1 MQCSIL
7 VGTIGAVA
15 LVLSGCQKAPEA
27 PVPAPAD
34 AGFARVLQEKLL
46 DARPGD
52 VIEVPE
58 GTFRFD
64 RSLSLRVDNVTLR
77 GKGMD
82 KSILSF
88 KGQKAG
94 AEGLLVNANGFTLEN
109 LAIEDSKGDGFK
121 ISQCENVTVRGVR
134 VEWTGGPKTSN
145 GGYGLYPVLCRN
157 VLIEDSVAI
166 GASDSGIYVGQ
177 SRDVI
182 VRNNRAERNVAGI
195 EIENT
200 INADVHDNLAT
211 GNTGG
216 ILVFNMPALTQQ
228 GDAIRVFRN
237 KVVENNHDNF
247 GAKGTPVASVP
258 AGSGVVIN
266 SNDNIEIFDNDIAGN
281 RTANIIVSSVYS
293 TGYKDDKA
301 SGAFDPYPGAHPRA
315 WQPPVRWRR
324 FTRPHGLQGAEGGDV
339 RPHRQL
345 PGRAVRRLR
354 QSAPRRR
361 PADLPARRLRRAQR
375 RRPRRLQ
382 EPEQGRQALRLHV
395 AVAAGGR
402 PEAWLRGCACR
413 CIGPLLALAAL
424 LLAGCACAAAP
435 EPVRFFADGQPERL
449 AEWNVLYV
457 ADGRLRLNARVLPY
471 DLDTALFTDYA
482 HKLRT
487 VWMPAGTRRALP
499 AGRGAGFPG
508 RHHHQQDVL
517 LPAWR

>member
-1 MQCSIL
+1 MQRSIL
-7 VGTIGAVA
+7 VGTIGALA
-15 LVLSGCQKAPEA
+15 LLLSACQKTPEA
-27 PVPAPAD
+27 PAPAPGD
-34 AGFARVLQEKLL
+34 AGFARLLQQKLL

-77 GKGMD
+77 GRGMD

-134 VEWTGGPKTSN
+134 VEWTGGPSTSN

-200 INADVHDNLAT
+200 INADVHDNQAT

-301 SGAFDPYPGAHPRA
+301 SGAFDPYPERIHVHGNRLSGGGDSPDRMDFKALKVAMYGLTGSFPDVLFDGYVNPR
-315 WQPPVRWRR
+315 R
-324 FTRPHGLQGAEGGDV
+324 AEGPQICLRDV
-339 RPHRQL
+339 SGVLNADGPGGYKNPSKDARPYDCTL
-345 PGRAVRRLR
+345 P
-354 QSAPRRR
+354 S
-361 PADLPARRLRRAQR
+361 LPAVDLK
-375 RRPRRLQ
+375 
-382 EPEQGRQALRLHV
+382 
-395 AVAAGGR
+395 
-402 PEAWLRGCACR
+402 RG
-413 CIGPLLALAAL
+413 
-424 LLAGCACAAAP
+424 
-435 EPVRFFADGQPERL
+435 
-449 AEWNVLYV
+449 
-457 ADGRLRLNARVLPY
+457 
-471 DLDTALFTDYA
+471 
-482 HKLRT
+482 
-487 VWMPAGTRRALP
+487 
-499 AGRGAGFPG
+499 
-508 RHHHQQDVL
+508 
-517 LPAWR
+517 

>member
-1 MQCSIL
+1 MQRSIL
-7 VGTIGAVA
+7 VGTIGALA
-15 LVLSGCQKAPEA
+15 LLLSACQKTPEA
-27 PVPAPAD
+27 PAPGD
-34 AGFARVLQEKLL
+34 AGFARLLQQKLL

-77 GKGMD
+77 GRGMD

-134 VEWTGGPKTSN
+134 VEWTGGPSTSN

-200 INADVHDNLAT
+200 INADVHDNQAT

-301 SGAFDPYPGAHPRA
+301 SGAFDPYPERIHVHGNRLSGGGDSPDRMDFKALKVAMYGLTGSFPDVLFDGYVNPR
-315 WQPPVRWRR
+315 R
-324 FTRPHGLQGAEGGDV
+324 AEGPQICLRGVSGVLNADGPGGYKNPSKDA
-339 RPHRQL
+339 RPYDCTL
-345 PGRAVRRLR
+345 P
-354 QSAPRRR
+354 S
-361 PADLPARRLRRAQR
+361 LPAVDLK
-375 RRPRRLQ
+375 
-382 EPEQGRQALRLHV
+382 
-395 AVAAGGR
+395 
-402 PEAWLRGCACR
+402 RG
-413 CIGPLLALAAL
+413 
-424 LLAGCACAAAP
+424 
-435 EPVRFFADGQPERL
+435 
-449 AEWNVLYV
+449 
-457 ADGRLRLNARVLPY
+457 
-471 DLDTALFTDYA
+471 
-482 HKLRT
+482 
-487 VWMPAGTRRALP
+487 
-499 AGRGAGFPG
+499 
-508 RHHHQQDVL
+508 
-517 LPAWR
+517 

>member
-1 MQCSIL
+1 MQRSIL
-7 VGTIGAVA
+7 VGTIGALA
-15 LVLSGCQKAPEA
+15 LLLSACQKTPEA
-27 PVPAPAD
+27 PAPAPGD
-34 AGFARVLQEKLL
+34 AGFARLLQQKLL

-77 GKGMD
+77 GRGMD

-134 VEWTGGPKTSN
+134 VEWTGGPSTSN

-200 INADVHDNLAT
+200 INADVHDNQAT

-228 GDAIRVFRN
+228 GDAIRVFKN
-237 KVVENNHDNF
+237 KVVENNLDNF

-301 SGAFDPYPGAHPRA
+301 SGAFDPYPERIHVHGNRLSGGGDSPDRMDFKALKVAMYGLTGSFPDVLFDGYVNPR
-315 WQPPVRWRR
+315 R
-324 FTRPHGLQGAEGGDV
+324 AEGPQICLRGVSGVLNADGPGGYKNPSKDA
-339 RPHRQL
+339 RPYDCTL
-345 PGRAVRRLR
+345 P
-354 QSAPRRR
+354 S
-361 PADLPARRLRRAQR
+361 LPAVDLK
-375 RRPRRLQ
+375 
-382 EPEQGRQALRLHV
+382 
-395 AVAAGGR
+395 
-402 PEAWLRGCACR
+402 RG
-413 CIGPLLALAAL
+413 
-424 LLAGCACAAAP
+424 
-435 EPVRFFADGQPERL
+435 
-449 AEWNVLYV
+449 
-457 ADGRLRLNARVLPY
+457 
-471 DLDTALFTDYA
+471 
-482 HKLRT
+482 
-487 VWMPAGTRRALP
+487 
-499 AGRGAGFPG
+499 
-508 RHHHQQDVL
+508 
-517 LPAWR
+517 

>member
-1 MQCSIL
+1 MQRSIL
-7 VGTIGAVA
+7 VGTIGALA
-15 LVLSGCQKAPEA
+15 LLLSACQKTPEA
-27 PVPAPAD
+27 PATAPGD
-34 AGFARVLQEKLL
+34 AGFARLLQQKLL

-77 GKGMD
+77 GRGMD

-134 VEWTGGPKTSN
+134 VEWTGGPSTSN

-301 SGAFDPYPGAHPRA
+301 SGAFDPYPERIHVHGNRLSGGGDSPDRMDFKALKVAMYGLTGSFPDVLFDGYVNPR
-315 WQPPVRWRR
+315 R
-324 FTRPHGLQGAEGGDV
+324 AEGPRICLRDV
-339 RPHRQL
+339 SGVLNADGPGGYKNPSKDARPYDCTL
-345 PGRAVRRLR
+345 P
-354 QSAPRRR
+354 S
-361 PADLPARRLRRAQR
+361 LPAVDLK
-375 RRPRRLQ
+375 
-382 EPEQGRQALRLHV
+382 
-395 AVAAGGR
+395 
-402 PEAWLRGCACR
+402 RG
-413 CIGPLLALAAL
+413 
-424 LLAGCACAAAP
+424 
-435 EPVRFFADGQPERL
+435 
-449 AEWNVLYV
+449 
-457 ADGRLRLNARVLPY
+457 
-471 DLDTALFTDYA
+471 
-482 HKLRT
+482 
-487 VWMPAGTRRALP
+487 
-499 AGRGAGFPG
+499 
-508 RHHHQQDVL
+508 
-517 LPAWR
+517 